1 MRIIE
6 RHLMSTVLLVRHG
19 VTDMTGSVLTGHAPG
34 VHLNERG
41 RAQAAALA
49 ERIAVVPI
57 RSVVSSPLER
67 CLETAEAIAAAQAAA
82 GGNHTAEPDE
92 RLIEC
97 RYGDWTGQPI
107 KDLSRAALWRIVQ
120 RQPSAA
126 RFPHGESLAEV
137 STRAVEAIRDWDSRL
152 GPDAVWVAV
161 SHGDVIKTV
170 LADALGVHLDQF
182 QRIVVDPCSVSV
194 IRYTA
199 DRPYVFR
206 ANDIGGDLAD
216 FAPKRRSRHRGA
228 TVGGGAGAGTV

>member
-1 MRIIE
+1 
-6 RHLMSTVLLVRHG
+6 MSTVLLVRHA
-19 VTDMTGSVLTGHAPG
+19 VTDVTGSVLSGHAPG

-49 ERIAVVPI
+49 ERIAAVPVQCI
-57 RSVVSSPLER
+57 VSSPLER
-67 CLETAEAIAAAQAAA
+67 CLETAGAITAAQAA
-82 GGNHTAEPDE
+82 GGRERPVEPDE
-92 RLIEC
+92 RLTEC

-107 KDLSRAALWRIVQ
+107 KDLSHGPLWRIVQ

-137 STRAVEAIRDWDSRL
+137 STRAVEAIRDWDTRL

-170 LADALGVHLDQF
+170 LADALGLHLDQF

-206 ANDIGGDLAD
+206 ANDTGGDLSD
-216 FAPKRRSRHRGA
+216 FAPKHRPRHRRSTGA
-228 TVGGGAGAGTV
+228 TVGGGAGAGAV